1 MAVQSS
7 ATTNSNYSMC
17 DESHVTSDHVTVSE
31 SVATDWPWSW
41 NTLLSG
47 SDWRWRHSWAR
58 RRWCSFPPKWTWRE
72 FDWRT
77 ATTAHTHT
85 HGPQQLSI
93 NQSTEIQVTARRRQ
107 LVIQPTWAYC
117 LTAVISSLTE
127 LFQAVANTVTDSS
140 ICWQRPITW
149 LQTVMTNLYNN

>member
-1 MAVQSS
+1 MLQQ
-7 ATTNSNYSMC
+7 
-17 DESHVTSDHVTVSE
+17 
-31 SVATDWPWSW
+31 
-41 NTLLSG
+41 
-47 SDWRWRHSWAR
+47 
-58 RRWCSFPPKWTWRE
+58 
-72 FDWRT
+72 T
-77 ATTAHTHT
+77 ATIACVTRVTWSVTTWQSASRSPLTDLGAEILCFREVIDDDVTLEHDVVDALSRPNELGGSSTDEPRLQHTHTHT

>member
-1 MAVQSS
+1 MIDDDVTLEHDVVDALSRPNELGGSS
-7 ATTNSNYSMC
+7 T
-17 DESHVTSDHVTVSE
+17 DEPRLQHTHT
-31 SVATDWPWSW
+31 
-41 NTLLSG
+41 
-47 SDWRWRHSWAR
+47 
-58 RRWCSFPPKWTWRE
+58 
-72 FDWRT
+72 
-77 ATTAHTHT
+77 HTHT

-140 ICWQRPITW
+140 ICWQRPIT
-149 LQTVMTNLYNN
+149 